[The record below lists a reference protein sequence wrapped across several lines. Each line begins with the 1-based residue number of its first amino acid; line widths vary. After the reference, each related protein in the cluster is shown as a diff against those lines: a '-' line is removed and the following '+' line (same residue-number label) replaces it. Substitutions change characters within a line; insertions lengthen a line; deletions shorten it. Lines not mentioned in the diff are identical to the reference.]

1 MRTVRQISH
10 LKPLT
15 IKTLKVAAYARIS
28 HSDLRDS
35 LATQISYY
43 SELIQS
49 TENWQYAGVY
59 VDDSISGRTQIQ
71 RHGFQDLLVACRT
84 GQVDV
89 ILTKSI
95 SRFGRNTV
103 ELLSVVRELKALGI
117 SVRFEKEG
125 IDTLTADGELLM
137 TLLASVAQAES
148 DSLSQ
153 NLKWQIRKKFEQ
165 GIPHTPQ
172 DIFGYRWNGEEYV
185 IEPDEAS
192 VVRQVFDWYLE
203 GTSVPEITK
212 RLNEQG
218 VLTRLGNPFTVSSV
232 REFFKQE
239 AYFGRLVLQKTY
251 REEFGR
257 NPKRNEGQRTKY
269 IVEDAHEPIVT
280 KDYFDRVIAEKTR
293 RYHIMFQESHKHK
306 GVFRDKIICH
316 HCQTSMIVRVDSK
329 RVNRT
334 IRYCCRNRD
343 RFGKEACVARTLSE
357 KRLLASLRDY
367 HDSPISKDWADENV
381 ASLSFDSLLNHLIV
395 TPKKG
400 KSYQVPVKKGRHL

>member
-10 LKPLT
+10 LKLPV
-15 IKTLKVAAYARIS
+15 IPSLKVAAYARIS

-49 TENWQYAGVY
+49 TENWEYAGVY

-71 RHGFQDLLVACRT
+71 RHGFQDLLVVCRE
-84 GQVDV
+84 GKVDM

-103 ELLSVVRELKALGI
+103 ELLSVVRELKALGV

-125 IDTLTADGELLM
+125 IDTLTADGELLI

-148 DSLSQ
+148 DTLSQ
-153 NLKWQIRKKFEQ
+153 NIKWQIRRKFEQ
-165 GIPHTPQ
+165 GMPHTPQ
-172 DIFGYRWNGEEYV
+172 HIFGYRWNGEGYV
-185 IEPDEAS
+185 IEPYEAS
-192 VVRQVFDWYLE
+192 VVRQVFAWYL
-203 GTSVPEITK
+203 GGASVPEITQ

-218 VLTRLGNPFTVSSV
+218 ILTRLGNAFTVSSV

-251 REEFGR
+251 RETFGH
-257 NPKRNEGQRTKY
+257 NPKRNKGQRTKY

-280 KDYFDRVIAEKTR
+280 KAYFDRVITEKTR
-293 RYHIMFQESHKHK
+293 RYQAMFQESHKHK
-306 GVFRDKIICH
+306 GIFRDKISCH
-316 HCQTSMIVRVDSK
+316 HCQTPMMVRVDSK
-329 RVNRT
+329 KVHRT
-334 IRYCCRNRD
+334 IRYCCRKRD
-343 RFGKEACVARTLSE
+343 RFGKEACVARTLGE
-357 KRLLASLRDY
+357 KRLLVSLRDY
-367 HDSPISKDWADENV
+367 HGSIISKEWANENI
-381 ASLSFDSLLNHLIV
+381 ASLSFDSLENHVIV

-400 KSYQVPVKKGRHL
+400 KSYQVPIKKGRKL

>member
-1 MRTVRQISH
+1 MRTVRQIFH

-49 TENWQYAGVY
+49 TENWEYAGVY

-71 RHGFQDLLVACRT
+71 RHGFQELLVACRT

-137 TLLASVAQAES
+137 TLLASVAQEES

-153 NLKWQIRKKFEQ
+153 NLKWQIKKKFEQ

-212 RLNEQG
+212 RLNKQG
-218 VLTRLGNPFTVSSV
+218 VLTRLGNSFTVSSV

-293 RYHIMFQESHKHK
+293 RYQIMFQESHKHK
-306 GVFRDKIICH
+306 GVFRDKIICQ
-316 HCQTSMIVRVDSK
+316 HCQTPMMVRVDSK
-329 RVNRT
+329 KVHRT

-357 KRLLASLRDY
+357 KRLLASLNAY
-367 HDSPISKDWADENV
+367 HGSTISKEWADENV

-400 KSYQVPVKKGRHL
+400 KNYQVPIKKGRHL